1 MGTEEHVQASI
12 REPLVVCN
20 LDETV
25 DVMCVV
31 KGGGFTGQAGAMRS
45 GIAKAINKM
54 DEAAFR
60 PILRPAGMVT
70 VDSRRVE
77 RKKPGQKKARKKLQW
92 VKRGGHLHAPRACS
106 LHAV

>member
-1 MGTEEHVQASI
+1 MWNAEHVQDSI

-20 LDETV
+20 LDETF
-25 DVMCVV
+25 DVMGVV
-31 KGGGFTGQAGAMRS
+31 HGGGFTGQAGAMRS

-60 PILRPAGMVT
+60 PILRPAGMLT

-77 RKKPGQKKARKKLQW
+77 RKKPGQKKARKKFQW
-92 VKRGGHLHAPRACS
+92 VKR
-106 LHAV
+106 